1 MGGGGDVPATPDYG
15 PLIAASKESSQFA
28 YDLAKE
34 QFEWAKKTYNENKQ
48 VSQIVIDKAL
58 GMMDRQDAWAQA
70 DRKRYETIFQP
81 LEEQLAKDAQDYN
94 TPQRQEQEAGKAEAD
109 VAAQFNQARDT
120 AQQRLEAFG
129 VDPSQTRAGALDLGS
144 RIAEA
149 AAQSSAGN
157 QARDR
162 TMREGW
168 MLRDSAINVGKGYP
182 AQVQGEVAGSGQSGN
197 QGVNTGLATTAS
209 GAQTMGTAPTWQNMG
224 NQGLGIWGNILNTQF
239 GNQMDAYKAEQ
250 SSSSGIGSLLGAVGG
265 IATAFLAEGGAIP
278 EPGSP
283 APHPGA
289 VPASASPSQGA
300 IPDDVPAVIDGVG
313 PAKLNAGEFVFPKD
327 VMAFK
332 GEEWAQKEIIK
343 ARKAMSGQ
351 NGERPAQPT
360 DQGGQPMPPM
370 ESVGAIPAPP
380 A

>member
-1 MGGGGDVPATPDYG
+1 MGGGNDVPAVPDYG
-15 PLIAASKESSQFA
+15 PLIEASKNSSQLA
-28 YDLAKE
+28 YDLAKK

-48 VSQIVIDKAL
+48 VSKIVIDKAL
-58 GMMDRQDAWAQA
+58 GMMDRQDQWAQA

-81 LEEQLAKDAQDYN
+81 LEEQLAKDAQDFN

-109 VAAQFNQARDT
+109 VAAQFEQARDT

-129 VDPSQTRAGALDLGS
+129 VDPSQTRQGALDLGT

-168 MLRDSAINVGKGYP
+168 MLRDSAINVGNKLP
-182 AQVQGEVAGSGQSGN
+182 AQTLAEIQGSGQSGN
-197 QGVNTGLATTAS
+197 QSVNTGLATTAS
-209 GAQTMGTAPTWQNMG
+209 GAQTMGTSPTWQGLG

-239 GNQMDAYKAEQ
+239 GNQMDAWKANQ

-265 IATAFLAEGGAIP
+265 IATAFMADGGAIP
-278 EPGSP
+278 DPGATP
-283 APHPGA
+283 PHPGA
-289 VPASASPSQGA
+289 IPASASPSGGA
-300 IPDDVPAVIDGVG
+300 IPDDVPAVIDGQG
-313 PAKLNAGEFVFPKD
+313 PARLNAGEFVFPKD

-360 DQGGQPMPPM
+360 DQKGQPMPPM
-370 ESVGAIPAPP
+370 DSVGAIPAPP